1 MTEVLYQNPENG
13 TIHDITTIVSSAKW
27 KTVRRGTAGS
37 FTFTALP
44 SSVKWEHG
52 GVIRVK
58 SGGRGLFY
66 GYIFKI
72 STEAD
77 GMTDITAYDQLRYLK
92 NKNTYVFTGKKASA
106 IIKEIAEDFQ
116 LKTGSIADTGYVIP
130 SMTEDGSELFD
141 IMLKALDYTL
151 VNTGKMFYLW
161 DDFGALS
168 VSEVSDGKLDIM
180 LGDGSLATD
189 YSYETSIDGDTYDQ
203 IKLLRD
209 NEDTGKRDLYLFK
222 DSGNIARWGLIQ
234 YYEKVDED
242 MNAAQIEQR
251 GDMLLELYNR
261 PEKTFTVDGISD
273 LRIRAGKMIFVRIKA
288 LDVNQYYLIEEA
300 EHDLTGSTMTI
311 KLKAV

>member
-66 GYIFKI
+66 GYVFKI
-72 STEAD
+72 STESD

-92 NKNTYVFTGKKASA
+92 NKNTYVFTNKKASA
-106 IIKEIAEDFQ
+106 IIKEIAEDFR

-151 VNTGKMFYLW
+151 TNTGKMYYLW

-222 DSGNIARWGLIQ
+222 DSGNIARWGLLQ
-234 YYEKVDED
+234 YYENVDED
-242 MNAAQIEQR
+242 MNAAQIEER

-261 PEKTFTVDGISD
+261 PEKTFSVDGISD

-288 LDVNQYYLIEEA
+288 LGVNQYYLVEEA
-300 EHDLTGSTMTI
+300 EHDLTGGTMTI